1 MQSWNARFDALEI
14 NHLRS
19 PALAHPVAFDPTAL
33 VDFAIDEGRTSELI
47 DAPVPG
53 PVRDVEPERPAVWN
67 AEPHIEDDGIRIRI
81 NTPAQA
87 VQPEVRPEPQAA
99 PPPPALP
106 EDPREA
112 ERGRP
117 SFSLFGWRRQD
128 GGNPS
133 KGHEPRTHEQRGHE
147 PRAHEP
153 APEPR
158 VQTPAPP
165 PAVSPEP
172 DTPIDDL
179 EIPAFLRRQMK

>member
-1 MQSWNARFDALEI
+1 M
-14 NHLRS
+14 
-19 PALAHPVAFDPTAL
+19 
-33 VDFAIDEGRTSELI
+33 
-47 DAPVPG
+47 
-53 PVRDVEPERPAVWN
+53 
-67 AEPHIEDDGIRIRI
+67 
-81 NTPAQA
+81 
-87 VQPEVRPEPQAA
+87 
-99 PPPPALP
+99 
-106 EDPREA
+106 REA

-128 GGNPS
+128 GGNPQ
-133 KGHEPRTHEQRGHE
+133 KGHEPRAQEPRHQEPRNHD

-165 PAVSPEP
+165 PAAAQEP